1 MRYPWCWIS
10 RDFEAVDATD
20 GCVDDHLSWR
30 GRHVIRR
37 EVRELVSENQGCL
50 GAIFRMFG
58 GRPSAETALKSTDEL
73 PYRLRDDFLS
83 PGELAFYRVLVAS
96 VDGTATVLT
105 KVNLSDLFFVSQPR
119 ESAKHWNRINRKHV
133 DFLLCDVTTMRPL
146 VGIELDDRSH
156 EAAKRQ
162 ERDRFVERVFE
173 TAGLPL
179 VRVPLRSG
187 YSVNE
192 LRSVLAPHVR
202 VDHEATAGGADAVDR
217 EVVTPN
223 ATGQAPTCPKCGVP
237 MVERTASRG
246 ERRGERFYGC
256 PNYPRCRETVAFE

>member
-1 MRYPWCWIS
+1 M
-10 RDFEAVDATD
+10 
-20 GCVDDHLSWR
+20 
-30 GRHVIRR
+30 
-37 EVRELVSENQGCL
+37 SENQGCL
-50 GAIFRMFG
+50 GAILRMFG
-58 GRPSAETALKSTDEL
+58 GRPSAETGAQSKDEF

-83 PGELAFYRVLVAS
+83 PGELAFYRVLVTS
-96 VDGTATVLT
+96 VDGTATVMT

-119 ESAKHWNRINRKHV
+119 ESGAHWNRINRKHV
-133 DFLLCDVTTMRPL
+133 DFLLCNSTTMRPL

-156 EAAKRQ
+156 EASKRQ
-162 ERDRFVERVFE
+162 ERDRFVDRVFE

-192 LRSVLAPHVR
+192 LRSVLAPHVQL
-202 VDHEATAGGADAVDR
+202 DQEAAGGSADPVER
-217 EVVTPN
+217 EVVTTD
-223 ATGQAPTCPKCGVP
+223 ATGQAPPCPKCGVP
-237 MVERTASRG
+237 MVERKASRG